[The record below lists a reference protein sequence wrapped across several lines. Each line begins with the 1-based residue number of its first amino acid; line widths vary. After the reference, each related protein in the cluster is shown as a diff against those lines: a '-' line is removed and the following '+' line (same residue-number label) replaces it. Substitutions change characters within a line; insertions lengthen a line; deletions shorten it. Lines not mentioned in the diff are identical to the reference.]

1 MKQMIKITPQEIR
14 EIDKQFKYQFD
25 LMAED
30 LEAQKAKWA
39 LQQLEIP
46 DRIIFELY
54 CEFQSSRKVG
64 AILGVT
70 HNIVLRE
77 VRRIRQ
83 QIKDLMTKC
92 DDI

>member
-14 EIDKQFKYQFD
+14 DIDKKYKYQFD
-25 LMAED
+25 MMADD
-30 LEAQKAKWA
+30 LETQKAKWA

-54 CEFQSSRKVG
+54 CEYQSSRKVG

-83 QIKDLMTKC
+83 QIIELMDKC
-92 DDI
+92 NEV